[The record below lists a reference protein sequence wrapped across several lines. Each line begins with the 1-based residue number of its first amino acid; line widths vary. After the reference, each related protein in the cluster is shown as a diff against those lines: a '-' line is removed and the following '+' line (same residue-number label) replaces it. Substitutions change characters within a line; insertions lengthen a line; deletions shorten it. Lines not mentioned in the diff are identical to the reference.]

1 MASGKFKIVFEQMEE
16 AENQLEMA
24 TMKETMIQSEE
35 IRKLIE
41 VMEETMPVDEPIIYS
56 GS

>member
-1 MASGKFKIVFEQMEE
+1 MEE
-16 AENQLEMA
+16 AENRPEMDA
-24 TMKETMIQSEE
+24 MRETMVQSEE

-41 VMEETMPVDEPIIYS
+41 MMEDTMPVDDPIIYS